1 MMNSLHHEKE
11 RIKNN
16 FLRRHVHINFEVD
29 VFDIRIDR
37 FLFFFLVNFDSELFR
52 MKLFKYYFM
61 RYLKLVSECIKT
73 EVQKFLE

>member
-29 VFDIRIDR
+29 VLI
-37 FLFFFLVNFDSELFR
+37 SELIDFYFFYLILIQNYISNEIIQI
-52 MKLFKYYFM
+52 LFHEIFKA
-61 RYLKLVSECIKT
+61 CI
-73 EVQKFLE
+73 